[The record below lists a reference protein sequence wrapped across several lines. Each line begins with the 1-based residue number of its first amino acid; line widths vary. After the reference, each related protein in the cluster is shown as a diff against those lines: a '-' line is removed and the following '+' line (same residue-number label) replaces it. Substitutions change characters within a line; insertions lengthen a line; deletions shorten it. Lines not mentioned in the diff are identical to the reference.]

1 MNISKSTENH
11 NIVLSLTG
19 RLDTTTAPD
28 FQKTLLAEIQPGKNI
43 ILDFSGLAYVSSA
56 GLRSLL
62 AGQKAVTKI
71 KQTMTLRQVSE
82 EIMEVFDMTGF
93 SDILTIETA

>member
-1 MNISKSTENH
+1 MNIRKAMENEQ
-11 NIVLSLTG
+11 IVLNLNG

-28 FQKTLLAEIQPGKNI
+28 FQSTLLAEIKTGKDI
-43 ILDFSGLAYVSSA
+43 ILDFSELAYVSSA

-62 AGQKAVTKI
+62 TGQKAVTAGG
-71 KQTMTLRQVSE
+71 QVMTLRHVSE

>member
-1 MNISKSTENH
+1 MNIKKATENDQ
-11 NIVLSLTG
+11 IVLNLSG

-28 FQKTLLAEIQPGKNI
+28 FQESLLTEIKTGKNI
-43 ILDFSGLAYVSSA
+43 ILDFSDLAYVSSA

-62 AGQKAVTKI
+62 TGQKAVTAGG
-71 KQTMTLRQVSE
+71 QSMTLRHVSE

-93 SDILTIETA
+93 SDILTSESA

>member
-1 MNISKSTENH
+1 MNIVKTSEGSK
-11 NIVLSLTG
+11 LTLALEG

-28 FQKTLLAEIQPGKNI
+28 FQETLLAEIKTGSNI
-43 ILDFSGLAYVSSA
+43 MLDFAGLAYVSSA

-62 AGQKAVTKI
+62 TGQKAVAAGG
-71 KQTMTLRQVSE
+71 QTMTLRHVSE

>member
-1 MNISKSTENH
+1 MNIRKAMENEQ
-11 NIVLSLTG
+11 IVLNLNG

-28 FQKTLLAEIQPGKNI
+28 FQQSLLEEIKTGKNI
-43 ILDFSGLAYVSSA
+43 ILDFSELAYVSSA

-62 AGQKAVTKI
+62 TGQKAVAAGG
-71 KQTMTLRQVSE
+71 QTMVLRHVSE

>member
-1 MNISKSTENH
+1 MNIRKAMENEQ
-11 NIVLSLTG
+11 IILTLNG

-28 FQKTLLAEIQPGKNI
+28 FQSTLLAEIKTGKNI
-43 ILDFSGLAYVSSA
+43 ILDFSELAYVSSA

-62 AGQKAVTKI
+62 TGQKAVSAGG
-71 KQTMTLRQVSE
+71 QAMTLRHVSE

>member
-1 MNISKSTENH
+1 MNINKSTENGQ
-11 NIVLSLTG
+11 IVLNLTG

-28 FQKTLLAEIQPGKNI
+28 FQKTLLDEIQTGKNI

-56 GLRSLL
+56 GLRTLL
-62 AGQKAVTKI
+62 IGQKTVAAGN
-71 KQTMTLRQVSE
+71 QTMTLRQVSD

-93 SDILTIETA
+93 SDILTIEGN

>member
-1 MNISKSTENH
+1 MNISKSTENN

>member
-1 MNISKSTENH
+1 MNIRKAMENEQ
-11 NIVLSLTG
+11 IVLNLNG

-28 FQKTLLAEIQPGKNI
+28 FQQSLLAEIKTGKNI
-43 ILDFSGLAYVSSA
+43 ILDFSELAYVSSA

-62 AGQKAVTKI
+62 TGQKAVAAGG
-71 KQTMTLRQVSE
+71 QTMVLRHVSE

>member
-1 MNISKSTENH
+1 MNISKSTENGQT
-11 NIVLSLTG
+11 VLKLNG

-28 FQKTLLAEIQPGKNI
+28 FE
-43 ILDFSGLAYVSSA
+43 LAYVSSA

-62 AGQKAVTKI
+62 TGQKAVAAGG
-71 KQTMTLRQVSE
+71 QTMTLRHVSD

-93 SDILTIETA
+93 SDILTIESA

>member
-1 MNISKSTENH
+1 MNIRKAMENEQ
-11 NIVLSLTG
+11 IVLNLNG

-28 FQKTLLAEIQPGKNI
+28 FQSTLLAEIKTGKDI
-43 ILDFSGLAYVSSA
+43 ILDFSELAYVSSA

-62 AGQKAVTKI
+62 TGQKAVAAGG
-71 KQTMTLRQVSE
+71 QVMTLRHVSE

>member
-1 MNISKSTENH
+1 MNISKSTENGQ
-11 NIVLSLTG
+11 IVLKLNG

-28 FQKTLLAEIQPGKNI
+28 FQDTLLSEIKSGKNI
-43 ILDFSGLAYVSSA
+43 MLDFSELAYVSSA

-62 AGQKAVTKI
+62 TGQKAGVAGN
-71 KQTMTLRQVSE
+71 QTMTLRHVSD

-93 SDILTIETA
+93 SDILTIESA

>member
-1 MNISKSTENH
+1 MNISKSTENGQT
-11 NIVLSLTG
+11 VLKLNG

-28 FQKTLLAEIQPGKNI
+28 FQDTLLGEIKTGKSI
-43 ILDFSGLAYVSSA
+43 LLDFSELYVSSA

-62 AGQKAVTKI
+62 TGQKAVAAGG
-71 KQTMTLRQVSE
+71 QTMTLRHVSD

-93 SDILTIETA
+93 SDILTIDC

>member
-1 MNISKSTENH
+1 MNISKATENGMT
-11 NIVLSLTG
+11 VLNLSG

-28 FQKTLLAEIQPGKNI
+28 FQETLLAEIKTGSNI
-43 ILDFSGLAYVSSA
+43 MLDFAGLAYVSSA

-62 AGQKAVTKI
+62 TGQKAVAAGG
-71 KQTMTLRQVSE
+71 QTMTLRHVSE

>member
-1 MNISKSTENH
+1 MNISKSTENGQT
-11 NIVLSLTG
+11 VLKLTG

-28 FQKTLLAEIQPGKNI
+28 FQDTLLGEIKTGKSI
-43 ILDFSGLAYVSSA
+43 LLDFSELAYVSSA

-62 AGQKAVTKI
+62 TGQKAVAAGG
-71 KQTMTLRQVSE
+71 QTMTLRHVSD

-93 SDILTIETA
+93 SDILTIESA

>member
-1 MNISKSTENH
+1 MNIRKAMENEQ
-11 NIVLSLTG
+11 IVLNLNG

-28 FQKTLLAEIQPGKNI
+28 FQSALLTEIKTGKNI
-43 ILDFSGLAYVSSA
+43 ILDFSELAYVSSA

-62 AGQKAVTKI
+62 TGQKAVAAGG
-71 KQTMTLRQVSE
+71 QVMTLRHVSE

>member
-1 MNISKSTENH
+1 MNISKATENGLT
-11 NIVLSLTG
+11 VLNLSG

-28 FQKTLLAEIQPGKNI
+28 FQETLLAEIKTGSNI
-43 ILDFSGLAYVSSA
+43 MLDFAGLAYVSSA

-62 AGQKAVTKI
+62 TGQKAVAVGG
-71 KQTMTLRQVSE
+71 QTMTLRHVSE